1 MPVSRTR
8 AREMKITLHE
18 GIVGMVFT
26 EPLEV
31 VGREIECF

>member
-8 AREMKITLHE
+8 AGEMKIALRGGVVE
-18 GIVGMVFT
+18 MVFT

-31 VGREIECF
+31 VGRDIE